1 ALTDGGNGIV
11 WDLCMVSRAYYSPF
25 TSSFSFECLCSVVQC
40 RIGDDGELAEKAVTD
55 FCVSETF

>member
-1 ALTDGGNGIV
+1 MTDGGNGIV
-11 WDLCMVSRAYYSPF
+11 WDLCMVSTAYYSPL

-40 RIGDDGELAEKAVTD
+40 RIGDGGELGEKAVTD